1 MFSGP
6 IYRFIALIWLT
17 LPASTL
23 LAKEVTIL
31 YTNDIESVYEPVEAS
46 WRDDM
51 QRMGGMARL
60 ATLLDQ
66 ERSRNPATF
75 TVDAGDIFTGSLS
88 KATQGALV
96 FDLYSAMGYDAVN
109 LGNHEYTSGKLK
121 AKAKLYG
128 YSSHGLSRLGSKLG
142 SKSGLSTMLGSRRG
156 GGSGAPQDEQAG
168 NLVEGDVV
176 LEVYGYILITY
187 E

>member
-1 MFSGP
+1 MQRRLGS
-6 IYRFIALIWLT
+6 IQ
-17 LPASTL
+17 
-23 LAKEVTIL
+23 
-31 YTNDIESVYEPVEAS
+31 
-46 WRDDM
+46 DM
-51 QRMGGMARL
+51 QSFVVDDPTSTARR
-60 ATLLDQ
+60 AADRA
-66 ERSRNPATF
+66 RSHLR
-75 TVDAGDIFTGSLS
+75 
-88 KATQGALV
+88 
-96 FDLYSAMGYDAVN
+96 VN

-142 SKSGLSTMLGSRRG
+142 SKSGLSSMLGSRRG

-168 NLVEGDVV
+168 NLVEADVV